1 MASMNETIEWMLS
14 LLFADVP
21 TWAFIVMWS
30 IVLAAAL
37 FVLVRG
43 ADTFV
48 VGAKQMGASLGMSKF
63 AIGVL
68 IVGFGTS
75 LPELASSIAAALD
88 GATEIVVANAVGSNI
103 TNILLV
109 VGILAAVGGR
119 ISIKRDLIKTELPIF
134 FIATAHFL
142 AVVYDGVVDRV
153 EGMLLMGTFCAY
165 MWYLFVEA
173 RSEDSVAL
181 AGMSRRPHLEFKSV
195 VFIILGIG
203 AVLVGA
209 NYTVDMVV
217 NIATA
222 ANVPLGLISIA
233 AIALGTS
240 LPELFVS
247 IQALKT
253 GEAEL
258 AIGNIFGSNA
268 FNILMVVG
276 LPALIIPLVA
286 DEVVMQLGLGILL
299 ASSAI
304 FFVNGLAKQIMRW
317 EGMMMLLFFAF
328 FLIKLMNFM

>member
-1 MASMNETIEWMLS
+1 MEFFQIAQWLVYLAIA
-14 LLFADVP
+14 LFA
-21 TWAFIVMWS
+21 
-30 IVLAAAL
+30 
-37 FVLVRG
+37 LVRG

-48 VGAKQMGASLGMSKF
+48 VGAKQMGASMGMSKF

-109 VGILAAVGGR
+109 VGVLAAFGGR

-134 FIATAHFL
+134 FIATAHFI
-142 AVVYDGVVDRV
+142 AVVWDGTVDRIEAV
-153 EGMLLMGTFCAY
+153 LLLGTFAAY

-173 RSEDSVAL
+173 EGEDSVDLYRENGGRPRLQGKSL
-181 AGMSRRPHLEFKSV
+181 A
-195 VFIILGIG
+195 FILLGVA

-209 NYTVDMVV
+209 HYTVEMVV
-217 NIATA
+217 NIATV
-222 ANVPLGLISIA
+222 ANVPLGLVSIV

-253 GEAEL
+253 GETEL

-268 FNILMVVG
+268 FNILMVIG
-276 LPALIIPLVA
+276 LPALIMPLKA
-286 DEVVMQLGLGILL
+286 DEVVMELGIQVLL
-299 ASSAI
+299 AASLI
-304 FFVNGLAKQIMRW
+304 FFVNGLARQIMRW

-328 FLIKLMNFM
+328 FLVKLSVFL